1 MGGLLTNWFAIKTRL
16 QKDLKINKINV
27 DWVSVDRQPSVQVSL
42 LDQWSSKNTYG
53 HKEGYI
59 HFEANMKQKVTVL
72 YEAKGKEIRNLEHFI

>member
-42 LDQWSSKNTYG
+42 LDQRSSKNTYG

-59 HFEANMKQKVTVL
+59 HFEANMKQKVKKSEILNIL
-72 YEAKGKEIRNLEHFI
+72 YSFDLKF